1 MTLISSFERYGN
13 LLKQENLHTLDDQIL
28 PNTFV
33 LEAPEPF
40 PGFYNYYSD
49 RPTESKPLYVYLVV
63 RRLYTIEEVT
73 RATQNIRRYFPTG
86 FHAAPG
92 VVHIFNKEFDVIRIR
107 HLEDYNQISEL
118 QECYIDEGIELR
130 KKPSV
135 KPSGT
140 AIIRIK
146 KFFILEEKHPG
157 VLFDMTEKDH
167 GYFII
172 SKQLTW
178 KYFADLTKKV
188 KYNWEQSMFD
198 AAIGHLHV
206 NFGIQDMIRIYN
218 PKMELEYLMNVRK
231 MYLDRLK

>member
-1 MTLISSFERYGN
+1 
-13 LLKQENLHTLDDQIL
+13 
-28 PNTFV
+28 
-33 LEAPEPF
+33 
-40 PGFYNYYSD
+40 
-49 RPTESKPLYVYLVV
+49 
-63 RRLYTIEEVT
+63 
-73 RATQNIRRYFPTG
+73 
-86 FHAAPG
+86 
-92 VVHIFNKEFDVIRIR
+92 
-107 HLEDYNQISEL
+107 
-118 QECYIDEGIELR
+118 
-130 KKPSV
+130 
-135 KPSGT
+135 
-140 AIIRIK
+140 
-146 KFFILEEKHPG
+146 
-157 VLFDMTEKDH
+157 MTEKDH